1 MIIFA
6 SEKALSFIQINNKS
20 AFSFNRI
27 TMILRLILKN
37 FLSFDDEAQF
47 DMFPNMKRT
56 QLAGHVYTDL
66 CDVPLLKQAAIYGP
80 NGAGKSN
87 VVKAMEFLRAFAL
100 DKDFA
105 KNLELGKFFY
115 LLKKDAGKEPI
126 SLAVEF
132 EIQQHFF
139 FYEVELTETFVAKEG
154 LYESFP
160 KEGKLDLIYERKQ
173 EEVEFAQ
180 AADEA
185 IAEATR
191 KMLEKNPLASL
202 MALNREFPIIADAR
216 CALAAQWFNG
226 QLEIIGVHTFL
237 PTLIDLLRDNQPM
250 MEFVRQLVSS
260 LEVGVND
267 MTLQETDFDSW
278 AKQHIAIA
286 QNLPGDLDKVKSLS
300 LNANTTPVLSINV
313 ENGVRKVYQADIRQ
327 HRQGWICG
335 HFGHQYAVGRN
346 AACLDAAAGTLLC
359 LQARQ
364 DGSGGRNQL
373 LPESHHG
380 QGHCGILCKNNRH
393 QRPGSSLPPTTTRL
407 LDERDMLRSDEIW
420 FVDKRE
426 GASVLYSHNDFK
438 EHHTISPFRGYNEG
452 RYGAIRFVNLLK
464 DYAN

>member
-1 MIIFA
+1 
-6 SEKALSFIQINNKS
+6 
-20 AFSFNRI
+20 
-27 TMILRLILKN
+27 MILRLILKN

-66 CDVPLLKQAAIYGP
+66 CDVPLLKQAAIYGS

-87 VVKAMEFLRAFAL
+87 VVKAMEFLSAFAL

-202 MALNREFPIIADAR
+202 MALNREFPIIADTR
-216 CALAAQWFNG
+216 CALAAQWFNE

-313 ENGVRKVYQADIRQ
+313 ENGVRKVYQLIFDNI
-327 HRQGWICG
+327 GKG
-335 HFGHQYAVGRN
+335 GFVGS
-346 AACLDAAAGTLLC
+346 LDTSMQSDGTLRALT
-359 LQARQ
+359 
-364 DGSGGRNQL
+364 L
-373 LPESHHG
+373 LPALYYACKQGKTVVVDEINCCLSPTMVKGIVEYFAKTADTNG
-380 QGHCGILCKNNRH
+380 QLIF
-393 QRPGSSLPPTTTRL
+393 TTHDNQL
-407 LDERDMLRSDEIW
+407 LDERDILRSDEIW